1 MIVLHIGGGRRLLFY
16 VKEDRN
22 CKVLTN
28 YPMRQDFEILA
39 LKLKISKTNRLI
51 ISTYKP
57 PSLNVTFSSETKNI
71 VKF

>member
-1 MIVLHIGGGRRLLFY
+1 MGSGRRLLFY

-39 LKLKISKTNRLI
+39 LELKILKTNWLI
-51 ISTYKP
+51 IRTYKL
-57 PSLNVTFSSETKNI
+57 PSLNVPFSSEIKNV

>member
-1 MIVLHIGGGRRLLFY
+1 MGSGRRLLFY
-16 VKEDRN
+16 VKEGRN

-39 LKLKISKTNRLI
+39 LELKILKTNWLI
-51 ISTYKP
+51 IRTYKL
-57 PSLNVTFSSETKNI
+57 PSLNVPFSSEIKNV

>member
-1 MIVLHIGGGRRLLFY
+1 
-16 VKEDRN
+16 
-22 CKVLTN
+22 
-28 YPMRQDFEILA
+28 MRQDFEILA

-57 PSLNVTFSSETKNI
+57 PSLNVTFSSEIKNI